1 MAIKKFPAAV
11 RMSSALSTTANLAVE
26 AAGTR
31 RDLVK
36 SQCYFFHVFSC
47 LQNRKVTVNVNCD
60 VGEGVT
66 QLNHHK
72 SGNTQLARDVF
83 SLSLLEKIL
92 RNP

>member
-26 AAGTR
+26 AGGTR
-31 RDLVK
+31 RDVG
-36 SQCYFFHVFSC
+36 
-47 LQNRKVTVNVNCD
+47 KV
-60 VGEGVT
+60 VT

-72 SGNTQLARDVF
+72 SGNTKLARDVF